1 MRKKSQTET
10 IWVRRQRVGQLI
22 EARKGNSQLLGIK
35 VEKKERVSRI
45 TVDRPPLNVLDI
57 PLLREL
63 DATLVSCAKES
74 QTDVLVIQ
82 GAGQKAFSAGVD
94 IRDHTR
100 EKVPEMLDVVHGVIH
115 KLFTVPQ
122 VTIAAVQG
130 VCLGGGCE
138 LATSC
143 DFVLASEESSF
154 ATPEIH
160 VGCYPPVALAR
171 FSSLI
176 GYHRAAEM
184 ILTGRRFSAREA
196 LDMGL
201 INRVLPSDQL
211 EAGLESL
218 LEELLGKSGAVLR
231 LTLKGLRELSLEG
244 FSDALRRSE
253 ELYREELLRTHD
265 VEEGIRAFVEKR
277 KPRWLH
283 R

>member
-1 MRKKSQTET
+1 
-10 IWVRRQRVGQLI
+10 
-22 EARKGNSQLLGIK
+22 LGIQ
-35 VEKKERVSRI
+35 VETKERVSRI

-63 DATLVSCAKES
+63 DATLASCAKES
-74 QTDVLVIQ
+74 QTDVVVIQ
-82 GAGQKAFSAGVD
+82 GAGQRAFSAGVD

-100 EKVPEMLDVVHGVIH
+100 ENVPEMLEVVHGVIR
-115 KLFTVPQ
+115 KLFALPQ

-138 LATSC
+138 LATCC
-143 DFVLASEESSF
+143 DFVIASEDSFF
-154 ATPEIH
+154 ATPEIQ

-171 FSSLI
+171 FASLI

-184 ILTGRRFSAREA
+184 ILTGRRYSAREA

-201 INRVLPSDQL
+201 ISRVLPGDQL
-211 EAGLESL
+211 KAGVDSL

-231 LTLKGLRELSLEG
+231 VTVKGLRQLSLEG
-244 FSDALRRSE
+244 FSDALTKSE
-253 ELYREELLRTHD
+253 QLYRQELLLTHD
-265 VEEGIRAFVEKR
+265 VDEGIRAFVEKR
-277 KPRWLH
+277 KARWLH